1 MKNCL
6 TSKGFD
12 LHPTTCLSS
21 NNKAYKL
28 PHQSMPTQFRENGQE
43 NSGTKRAKNM
53 GSESTVMVMTLCF
66 EAW

>member
-28 PHQSMPTQFRENGQE
+28 PPESMPTQFREMDKKIVVPRGPKTWEVKAQ
-43 NSGTKRAKNM
+43 
-53 GSESTVMVMTLCF
+53 
-66 EAW
+66 

>member
-28 PHQSMPTQFRENGQE
+28 PHQSMPTQFREMDKKIVVPRGPKTWEVKAQ
-43 NSGTKRAKNM
+43 
-53 GSESTVMVMTLCF
+53 
-66 EAW
+66 